1 MVLTIVY
8 AAWAMAAAAQAP
20 AAQAPAIPLNS
31 LAIGPKQDD
40 PRALCASATGAK
52 FARGSRGIIIQGG
65 LRPDPENDPK
75 ASGGAVAIGP
85 KQDDPRASQA
95 GMLAIG
101 PKQDDP
107 RVPALAGRPGDDND
121 PKARQA
127 ARCAPTAN

>member
-8 AAWAMAAAAQAP
+8 AALAMAAAQAP
-20 AAQAPAIPLNS
+20 AIEAPAAPRNR

-40 PRALCASATGAK
+40 PRAMCSSTAGVKS
-52 FARGSRGIIIQGG
+52 ARGSRGIIIQGG

-85 KQDDPRASQA
+85 KQDDPRTPQ
-95 GMLAIG
+95 GGVLAIG

-127 ARCAPTAN
+127 ARCAPMAN